1 MLKPRLHGWNMHMVG
16 RTGKVID
23 VFGEVG
29 VRIEARAGGRL
40 EVQGS
45 LRAAALMGVPGAARE
60 QARSHRSSSQAPDPA
75 RDRTVIVPC
84 CCQPLSLPPLALYGP
99 RVCPRMIL
107 IWVRDRVPVRH
118 LRQRIAFSVF
128 PAADH
133 HQPSPRRR
141 PRSRFIAFLQ
151 LKRFQFLI
159 HRWWHTHHV
168 RRCIISPLRILHLC
182 SALRPPCSMHAARL

>member
-60 QARSHRSSSQAPDPA
+60 QARSHRSSSQPQILPAIAPSSFHVA
-75 RDRTVIVPC
+75 ANRSPC
-84 CCQPLSLPPLALYGP
+84 PHLPYTAL
-99 RVCPRMIL
+99 VC
-107 IWVRDRVPVRH
+107 VPV
-118 LRQRIAFSVF
+118 
-128 PAADH
+128 
-133 HQPSPRRR
+133 
-141 PRSRFIAFLQ
+141 
-151 LKRFQFLI
+151 
-159 HRWWHTHHV
+159 
-168 RRCIISPLRILHLC
+168 
-182 SALRPPCSMHAARL
+182 